1 MIERGRR
8 TMDASARRDEP
19 NIPADPTRMNE
30 AHYRPVRM
38 IGLLL
43 ILQVVGLVGIG
54 VYEFASI
61 DWEEVA
67 SVDWEEGMN
76 IDLELIDPTQPP
88 ESELEA
94 LALQVAEAVV
104 FIVFF
109 LPPALM
115 MLLAGLSFLLLKRRG
130 WLLAA
135 IAQGLSLGASLW
147 IYTEL
152 NPNYIYPIM
161 IYCIVMVMYLNSHD
175 VRVVFHSRRDPR
187 GRTPKATHGS

>member
-1 MIERGRR
+1 
-8 TMDASARRDEP
+8 MDASARRDEP

-54 VYEFASI
+54 VYEFASL
-61 DWEEVA
+61 
-67 SVDWEEGMN
+67 DWEEGMN

-94 LALQVAEAVV
+94 LALQVAEAAV
-104 FIVFF
+104 FVIFF

-161 IYCIVMVMYLNSHD
+161 VYCILMVMYLNSHD
-175 VRVVFHSRRDPR
+175 VRVVFHSRRDPP